1 MSSATLFLALGLLI
15 MAFGIVVFL
24 FSDQYRGEGLIVGG
38 TLLLLFSAYF
48 AYAARKKPPT

>member
-1 MSSATLFLALGLLI
+1 MSSATLFLALVLLT
-15 MAFGIVVFL
+15 MTFGIVVFL
-24 FSDQYRGEGLIVGG
+24 FSDQYRGEGLIVGA